1 MCFKVNFR
9 DAGKEAHGNES
20 CFCLLSWQTRHK
32 MRIPVLGMSIWYNPA
47 LHGLIQKT
55 QLHKDDVK
63 AKPTGNIPE
72 VLTWATD
79 IME

>member
-1 MCFKVNFR
+1 
-9 DAGKEAHGNES
+9 
-20 CFCLLSWQTRHK
+20 
-32 MRIPVLGMSIWYNPA
+32 MRILVLGMSIWYNPA